1 LKIQSEIFEI
11 QCKIQLILLI
21 NVLFL
26 DLSSYKIFK
35 IARLDMV
42 QNLTYNESNNEYF
55 IDTETL
61 IMDAKLFGQL
71 VSIETELKYYDYKK
85 VEWN

>member
-1 LKIQSEIFEI
+1 
-11 QCKIQLILLI
+11 
-21 NVLFL
+21 
-26 DLSSYKIFK
+26 
-35 IARLDMV
+35 MV

-71 VSIETELKYYDYKK
+71 VSVETELKYYDYKK